1 MAATSI
7 KVPAE
12 LRDRVNREA
21 QARGLTA
28 AGLISTLLDE
38 CERHWRMEA
47 FGRAYRGADMAYFDE
62 AQEWEIAGVVG
73 LAEQ

>member
-1 MAATSI
+1 MVATSI
-7 KVPAE
+7 KVPVE

-38 CERHWRMEA
+38 YERHWRMEA
-47 FGRAYRGADMAYFDE
+47 FGQAFRRADMAYFDE
-62 AQEWEIAGVVG
+62 AREWEIVG
-73 LAEQ
+73 IDGLGEQ